1 MNASSIDRILLR
13 IWWRT
18 VSLVSVAIAM
28 RDGRRSVAYQRGL
41 ELLKANLT
49 ASQLNDFLTYRC
61 FDVVGG
67 GSGST
72 YRIRLAGALN
82 VEELDQRGR
91 STRRLCF
98 LPRRSARGWGRYA
111 RSKSCARD
119 VRIRGI
125 GRCEQIPG
133 RFGNQSFVKL
143 LAWEVTVNGVPI
155 PCLRAG
161 LPAS

>member
-98 LPRRSARGWGRYA
+98 LPEGRLVDGDVMLAQKVALETFESEAWAVANKFPAGSAISRS
-111 RSKSCARD
+111 
-119 VRIRGI
+119 
-125 GRCEQIPG
+125 
-133 RFGNQSFVKL
+133 
-143 LAWEVTVNGVPI
+143 
-155 PCLRAG
+155 
-161 LPAS
+161 